1 MPTWI
6 LMFAVPHIDAQEP
19 IEVPGIALVSLRDDR
34 LKALA
39 KKHRR
44 FAMYLR
50 RFKSEFGQQ
59 IWPSIII
66 RETSSPEEYRSVE
79 AIAGFRDAIAVSVI
93 PYSWAL
99 ALCFE
104 NTFGI
109 RYANW
114 FSFYPWMIDAKYDGI
129 VMQSMA
135 QRGFHEVKALK
146 AQTSAGFAY
155 QPLAAR
161 MIDKPLLKAV
171 LARWDARFKSR
182 APDRENVALFRSLN
196 MALSAAMLPGNVEV
210 TIYDIGRAIA
220 LWVSA
225 FEILAHPGTSNVGYR
240 QVYNLLE
247 KTRWN
252 LTECKEAIYEP
263 YGYKAGQPK
272 RSLPI

>member
-6 LMFAVPHIDAQEP
+6 PMFAVPHIDAQEP

-93 PYSWAL
+93 RYSWAL

-114 FSFYPWMIDAKYDGI
+114 FSFW
-129 VMQSMA
+129 
-135 QRGFHEVKALK
+135 
-146 AQTSAGFAY
+146 
-155 QPLAAR
+155 
-161 MIDKPLLKAV
+161 KPLC
-171 LARWDARFKSR
+171 
-182 APDRENVALFRSLN
+182 
-196 MALSAAMLPGNVEV
+196 AMLCI
-210 TIYDIGRAIA
+210 TIPSY
-220 LWVSA
+220 
-225 FEILAHPGTSNVGYR
+225 LASITIST
-240 QVYNLLE
+240 QE
-247 KTRWN
+247 
-252 LTECKEAIYEP
+252 
-263 YGYKAGQPK
+263 K
-272 RSLPI
+272 RSEPRNIF